1 MEKKNE
7 VEGVQL
13 SGNATT
19 IQLEHGAGF
28 DLMGYGLMR
37 EQTELAKK
45 WEEMGMSREPL
56 ESSGEKME
64 KGENKVLVRFSPSQ
78 KASWRGENP
87 PEEWV
92 VSGTYPPLPS
102 PRG

>member
-1 MEKKNE
+1 
-7 VEGVQL
+7 
-13 SGNATT
+13 
-19 IQLEHGAGF
+19 
-28 DLMGYGLMR
+28 
-37 EQTELAKK
+37 
-45 WEEMGMSREPL
+45 MSREPL